1 MAVAQHEAPHDEA
14 RRDAL
19 PEAQREA
26 LDEDATPAGTHGSRQ
41 FEALVGRLSR
51 QSVDKHFD
59 AYADIDWDDPDL
71 RIDPSDARWGLEEFD
86 PIARSDW
93 YRSQPPE
100 VRSRIGLHRVAITM
114 RSGWEF
120 ENVLQRGLL
129 AFAFWLPNGRPEFRY
144 AHHEVIE
151 ESQHT
156 MMFQEFVNRT
166 GMKVRGLPRRIK
178 FVAEH
183 FVVPLARWSPPLF
196 FFFVL
201 GGEDPIDHVQRRKLR
216 AGIAH
221 PLLERII
228 RIHVTEEARH
238 LSFARHYLEKELPR
252 LGRARRASLSIAVPL
267 LLGVMVRLMLA
278 PRPGF
283 ARANGIPASVV
294 REARRSPEHRA
305 LLADSVA
312 KIRRLCASTGLLNPT
327 ARCVWRAA
335 GLWDDDREGARKAMG
350 EDGDA

>member
-1 MAVAQHEAPHDEA
+1 MAVAVEEAVEQDAPGTDA
-14 RRDAL
+14 GRGSPAFDAL
-19 PEAQREA
+19 VA
-26 LDEDATPAGTHGSRQ
+26 
-41 FEALVGRLSR
+41 RLSR
-51 QSVDKHFD
+51 QSVAKHFD
-59 AYADIDWDDPDL
+59 AYADIDWDDPEL
-71 RIDPSDARWGLEEFD
+71 RIDPSDPRWDLEDLD
-86 PIARSDW
+86 PIAHSDW
-93 YRSQPPE
+93 YRSQPPD
-100 VRSRIGLHRVAITM
+100 VRARIGLHRVAITM

-166 GMKVRGLPRRIK
+166 GLRVRGLPRRIK
-178 FVAEH
+178 VVAEH
-183 FVVPLARWSPPLF
+183 FVIPMARLSPPLF

-201 GGEDPIDHVQRRKLR
+201 GGEDPIDYVQRRKLR

-238 LSFARHYLEKELPR
+238 LSFARHYLERELPR
-252 LGRARRASLSIAVPL
+252 LSSARRASLSIAVPV

-283 ARANGIPASVV
+283 ARANAIPADVV
-294 REARRSPEHRA
+294 RAARRSPEHRA
-305 LLADSVA
+305 LLAGSVS

-327 ARCVWRAA
+327 SRLVWRAV
-335 GLWDDDREGARKAMG
+335 GLWEDDTAPRRDAPGGGAGTSPMGDVTAEDEGA
-350 EDGDA
+350 